1 MLYPGSCFSTDYVT
15 ILLHTMMWH
24 SSMVIMGVYLIV
36 SKEYCKEIKNALKEI
51 TPGTIIFAI
60 IVTFALIVNIV
71 GYKAYFG
78 TDKNIH
84 NETLFLMYISPY
96 YGNPFPILGTIKEKV
111 PFIVFFICYLLA
123 FAIGITLLWFIVFGI
138 RKLVSLINKKKES
151 TQSWVLLLYI

>member
-1 MLYPGSCFSTDYVT
+1 
-15 ILLHTMMWH
+15 
-24 SSMVIMGVYLIV
+24 MVIMGVYLIV
-36 SKEYCKEIKNALKEI
+36 SKEYCKEIKNVIKEI

-111 PFIVFFICYLLA
+111 PFSGA
-123 FAIGITLLWFIVFGI
+123 
-138 RKLVSLINKKKES
+138 
-151 TQSWVLLLYI
+151 